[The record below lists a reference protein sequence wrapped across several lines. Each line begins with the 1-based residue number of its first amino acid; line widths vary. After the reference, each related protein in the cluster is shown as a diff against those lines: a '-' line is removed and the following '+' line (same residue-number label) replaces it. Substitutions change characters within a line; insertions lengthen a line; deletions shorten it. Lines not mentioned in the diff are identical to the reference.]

1 MKNTTLCY
9 IERDG
14 KYLMLHRVKEK
25 NDANRDK
32 WIGVGGH
39 FEERESP
46 YDCILREIREETAL
60 EFSRE
65 DMEYRGIVTFVSDE
79 YETEYMHLFTVSKV
93 PDDYTP
99 PECDEG
105 VLEWISKEKL
115 LSLPMW
121 EGDMIFLKLLDD
133 EKRFFHL
140 KLVYSGDKLMSHSLD
155 FGGKPNE
162 KEPILI
168 SACLLGAKCRY
179 DGKSKPLS
187 DEKIEELDRRYTL
200 IPVCPEQLG
209 GLPTPRLPCE
219 IQGGR
224 VIRKDGV
231 DVSESYLRGA
241 EETLRLLRLFGIKK
255 ALLKAKSPSCGAG
268 KIYNGSFSGTLTDGD
283 GITAALLKANGVEV
297 LSEDDI

>member
-25 NDANRDK
+25 NDANHDK

-39 FEERESP
+39 FENRESP

-121 EGDMIFLKLLDD
+121 EGDMIFLRLLD
-133 EKRFFHL
+133 EERRFFHL

-155 FGGKPNE
+155 FGGKPAG

-187 DEKIEELDRRYTL
+187 GEKLEELNRRYTL

-231 DVSESYLRGA
+231 GVSESYLRGA
-241 EETLRLLRLFGIKK
+241 EEALRILRLFGIKK

-268 KIYNGSFSGTLTDGD
+268 RIYDGSFSGRLTEGD
-283 GITAALLKANGVEV
+283 GITAALLKENGVQV
-297 LSEDDI
+297 FSEEDI